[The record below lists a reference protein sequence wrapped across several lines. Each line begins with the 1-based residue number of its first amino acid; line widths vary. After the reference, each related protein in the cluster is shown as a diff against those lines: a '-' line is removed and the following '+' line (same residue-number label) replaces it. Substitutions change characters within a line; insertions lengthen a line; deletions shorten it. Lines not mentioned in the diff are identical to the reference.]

1 MDERAEDIVW
11 DGEKYVILGDD
22 FTIFTS
28 KNGRDWV
35 KVKNL
40 NYLKEQLGSGINI
53 IIYKLTYGNGK
64 YLLPIGNILFMSTDL
79 INWEGIYEFDIEKI
93 EYDGKEIEIFLHS
106 IEDIFYDGET
116 ILITFNS
123 AIFQSNTQVVAIV
136 SSKDLKN
143 WNIWFS
149 DDGTNYERIYKI
161 TKDLNK
167 YIVYGNSDK
176 VYISYD
182 GIKWEYEDLSFDL
195 KNINL
200 FNHKKG
206 INISKISYKDGKYYG
221 IVNGFLLLSDDGFN
235 WEIDSMAINAKEFYF
250 NEIYPTNHGMILLA
264 DLDGNFYYKED
275 EYSDYIPIR
284 EAGPNTGYNHI
295 VYGNGTY
302 LIVNSSGIL
311 YKSNDGLEWEKYI
324 IYVGEPN
331 ELIFFSG
338 KFFMFK
344 SGSMKYLYS
353 EDGIKWYEAY
363 LPEIE
368 VDEKYKTYPLFNPL
382 EEPND
387 FIVKEDEIIVYM
399 YYYPYVWRTTD
410 GINWTTELIRDEV
423 QRPYYGIRYSGGLY
437 IGENYNNKI
446 MVSKDLKNWIPVNNF
461 PIVDSGDIIGFL
473 AGNNK
478 YICIFHTSSHQF
490 GDNRFIGKYA
500 LSYNGVD

>member
-64 YLLPIGNILFMSTDL
+64 YLVPIGNILFMSTDL

-200 FNHKKG
+200 F
-206 INISKISYKDGKYYG
+206 
-221 IVNGFLLLSDDGFN
+221 
-235 WEIDSMAINAKEFYF
+235 
-250 NEIYPTNHGMILLA
+250 
-264 DLDGNFYYKED
+264 
-275 EYSDYIPIR
+275 
-284 EAGPNTGYNHI
+284 
-295 VYGNGTY
+295 
-302 LIVNSSGIL
+302 
-311 YKSNDGLEWEKYI
+311 
-324 IYVGEPN
+324 
-331 ELIFFSG
+331 IFF
-338 KFFMFK
+338 KF
-344 SGSMKYLYS
+344 
-353 EDGIKWYEAY
+353 IH
-363 LPEIE
+363 
-368 VDEKYKTYPLFNPL
+368 V
-382 EEPND
+382 
-387 FIVKEDEIIVYM
+387 
-399 YYYPYVWRTTD
+399 
-410 GINWTTELIRDEV
+410 
-423 QRPYYGIRYSGGLY
+423 
-437 IGENYNNKI
+437 
-446 MVSKDLKNWIPVNNF
+446 
-461 PIVDSGDIIGFL
+461 
-473 AGNNK
+473 
-478 YICIFHTSSHQF
+478 
-490 GDNRFIGKYA
+490 
-500 LSYNGVD
+500 